1 MLTVCGASTPRW
13 ACPLGGAGWAL
24 GSFRPGETCHFKGSS
39 AAPLCGASQRHGVSE
54 LSLQGSPAP
63 QGSLPSPHRAGMQAD
78 RQTDRQKRSPE
89 SSGWW
94 TETHCRWSWG
104 GKQGQGG
111 HGWGLWNSEW
121 ERLRTNVNR
130 PPEDARAARLPCE
143 PTAGSPASPG
153 AYSAVLPGCSGCS
166 CGRASSCV
174 PSAGLSLPLPFIP
187 AR

>member
-1 MLTVCGASTPRW
+1 MGHPLDGGPVLWEERGGRW
-13 ACPLGGAGWAL
+13 AHSDPGKPGTLRGARL
-24 GSFRPGETCHFKGSS
+24 LLSVELPKDTESQSS
-39 AAPLCGASQRHGVSE
+39 HSREAQL
-54 LSLQGSPAP
+54 
-63 QGSLPSPHRAGMQAD
+63 HRAAFQVLTEQECK
-78 RQTDRQKRSPE
+78 QTDRQKRSPE